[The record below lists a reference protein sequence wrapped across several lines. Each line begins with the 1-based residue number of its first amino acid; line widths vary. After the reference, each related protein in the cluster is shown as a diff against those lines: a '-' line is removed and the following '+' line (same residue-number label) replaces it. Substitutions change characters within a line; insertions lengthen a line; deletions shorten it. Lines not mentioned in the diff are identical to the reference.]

1 LKERLLPLAIVLLF
15 VIMLTII
22 WSLKC
27 EVSYLGATISQLN
40 SENASL
46 KEQIYAQAKQILPT
60 TKTSDDKDADGFIF
74 HVVQAGDC
82 FATISERYYQEL
94 DYTSELAKLNG
105 LTINSTLHIGQ
116 VIRVPK
122 NKADL
127 KNNL

>member
-1 LKERLLPLAIVLLF
+1 MFA
-15 VIMLTII
+15 II

-27 EVSYLGATISQLN
+27 EVSYLEAAITQLN

-60 TKTSDDKDADGFIF
+60 TKTSDDKGVDGFIF
-74 HVVQAGDC
+74 HVVQGGDC
-82 FATISERYYQEL
+82 FATISERYYQEA
-94 DYTSELAKLNG
+94 DYTSELARLNG
-105 LTINSTLHIGQ
+105 LTIHSTLHIGQ
-116 VIRVPK
+116 IIRVPK